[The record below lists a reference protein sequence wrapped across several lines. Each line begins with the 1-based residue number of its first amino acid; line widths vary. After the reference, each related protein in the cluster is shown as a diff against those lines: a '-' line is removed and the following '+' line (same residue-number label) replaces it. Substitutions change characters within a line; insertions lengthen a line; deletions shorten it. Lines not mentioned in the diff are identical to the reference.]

1 MSQVVNN
8 PWLCELFA
16 KGIPL
21 GKVNNK
27 DGGRVQ
33 AFHFLRT
40 DEEYPVTCEIS
51 DKHNFM
57 PAAFSK
63 RSLKAFEKARGQPI
77 VSMSGVIL
85 LIHRFQLQLFA
96 GDIGNTEMH
105 ANNDALKKEH
115 GANNDKMLTSCP
127 SRIRKAGAPQAWM
140 LITKFGYIGGEGNAI
155 FDEPRH
161 ITHDIRVRSRLESL
175 LAERKQPKPN
185 ALAKEHES
193 RALRYDVTVL
203 KSDAIADDAIEKR
216 KQSEQDPAP
225 SHNTAEHVQKKQRPE
240 SASSSPTFTPP
251 IPRIDLFSTQYG
263 PLSTSA
269 PQSSAETGNT
279 CPTIEQVPIVN
290 DMEAAW
296 DCIALWQA
304 LYIQAACVP
313 MMSFHGVCEIAPETA
328 TTATATSCAMVTKAP
343 MPSNGISAGND
354 HAHVPR
360 HGQPSGWNQHTST
373 GLGMDPSRLNTD
385 HHEPRGISIP
395 RAPAAP
401 PPPPPPPRLQK
412 TADNLHGLLMPQG
425 AGLLRSTDMMDVM
438 FGRIESSPPLGDD
451 YDLGKYGSNNSKGI
465 DTSMLLD

>member
-63 RSLKAFEKARGQPI
+63 RALKAFEKARGQPI

-96 GDIGNTEMH
+96 GDTGNGESHVNNGMH
-105 ANNDALKKEH
+105 RKKH
-115 GANNDKMLTSCP
+115 GANNDKDSRILTSCP

-161 ITHDIRVRSRLESL
+161 ITHDLRVRSRLEAL
-175 LAERKQPKPN
+175 LAGMIRPKTN
-185 ALAKEHES
+185 GLAKEQES
-193 RALRYDVTVL
+193 GALRCDMPILKPDVV
-203 KSDAIADDAIEKR
+203 ADDVAEKR
-216 KQSEQDPAP
+216 KQSEQDSAP
-225 SHNTAEHVQKKQRPE
+225 LNTTAEHVQKKQRPE
-240 SASSSPTFTPP
+240 SVSSSPSFTSS
-251 IPRIDLFSTQYG
+251 IPRIELFSTQYG

-269 PQSSAETGNT
+269 PQSSAETGNS
-279 CPTIEQVPIVN
+279 CPTIEQVPI
-290 DMEAAW
+290 
-296 DCIALWQA
+296 
-304 LYIQAACVP
+304 
-313 MMSFHGVCEIAPETA
+313 
-328 TTATATSCAMVTKAP
+328 
-343 MPSNGISAGND
+343 
-354 HAHVPR
+354 
-360 HGQPSGWNQHTST
+360 
-373 GLGMDPSRLNTD
+373 SR
-385 HHEPRGISIP
+385 RISIS
-395 RAPAAP
+395 RASAAAALP
-401 PPPPPPPRLQK
+401 PPPPPPQK
-412 TADNLHGLLMPQG
+412 TPDNLHGLLMPQG

>member
-1 MSQVVNN
+1 MSQVVNT

-21 GKVNNK
+21 SKVNNK

-40 DEEYPVTCEIS
+40 NEEYPVTCEIS

-85 LIHRFQLQLFA
+85 LIHRFQLHLFA
-96 GDIGNTEMH
+96 GDICTTELS
-105 ANNDALKKEH
+105 ANSDIPKNKH
-115 GANNDKMLTSCP
+115 GANNVKMFTSCP
-127 SRIRKAGAPQAWM
+127 SRIREAGAPQAWM

-175 LAERKQPKPN
+175 LAERKQFKPN
-185 ALAKEHES
+185 ALLKEHEPQ
-193 RALRYDVTVL
+193 ALQYNVNVL
-203 KSDAIADDAIEKR
+203 KSDVVADDSTEKR
-216 KQSEQDPAP
+216 KQSEQDSTP
-225 SHNTAEHVQKKQRPE
+225 SHTTVEHAQKKQRPE
-240 SASSSPTFTPP
+240 SESPSPSFTPP

-269 PQSSAETGNT
+269 PQSSAETGNS
-279 CPTIEQVPIVN
+279 CPTIEQIPTVN

-296 DCIALWQA
+296 DSVALWQA

-313 MMSFHGVCEIAPETA
+313 LMPFHGVREAATETPIASSAVTA
-328 TTATATSCAMVTKAP
+328 KNTTS
-343 MPSNGISAGND
+343 SNGISAGND
-354 HAHVPR
+354 HADVPR
-360 HGQPSGWNQHTST
+360 HGHPSGWNQHAPT
-373 GLGMDPSRLNTD
+373 GLGTSPHRLNTD
-385 HHEPRGISIP
+385 YNEPRRISTP
-395 RAPAAP
+395 QTCAAPLPIP
-401 PPPPPPPRLQK
+401 PPPPPLQK
-412 TADNLHGLLMPQG
+412 TPDNLHGLLMPQG
-425 AGLLRSTDMMDVM
+425 TGLLRSTDMMDVM
-438 FGRIESSPPLGDD
+438 FGRIESSPPIGDD

>member
-63 RSLKAFEKARGQPI
+63 RALKAFEKARGQPI

-96 GDIGNTEMH
+96 GDTDNGESH
-105 ANNDALKKEH
+105 ANNDMRKKKN
-115 GANNDKMLTSCP
+115 GANNDKDSKILSCCP

-161 ITHDIRVRSRLESL
+161 ITHDLRVRSRLEAL
-175 LAERKQPKPN
+175 LAGMIRPKTN
-185 ALAKEHES
+185 LLAKEHEPQDLQCGMPILKPDVV
-193 RALRYDVTVL
+193 ADDVT
-203 KSDAIADDAIEKR
+203 EKR
-216 KQSEQDPAP
+216 KQYEQGSAP
-225 SHNTAEHVQKKQRPE
+225 SNTIAGHVQKKQRPE
-240 SASSSPTFTPP
+240 SVSSSPPFTSS
-251 IPRIDLFSTQYG
+251 IPRIELFSTQYG

-269 PQSSAETGNT
+269 PQSSVETGNS
-279 CPTIEQVPIVN
+279 CPTIEQVPIVS
-290 DMEAAW
+290 DVEAAW
-296 DCIALWQA
+296 ECIALWQA
-304 LYIQAACVP
+304 LYIQTACLP
-313 MMSFHGVCEIAPETA
+313 LMPFHGVCETTTETA
-328 TTATATSCAMVTKAP
+328 IADSSREMVPNIPTY
-343 MPSNGISAGND
+343 SNSITIEND
-354 HAHVPR
+354 HAHAPR
-360 HGQPSGWNQHTST
+360 HGQPSGWNQHVST
-373 GLGMDPSRLNTD
+373 GLGASPHRLNTEYQ
-385 HHEPRGISIP
+385 EPRRISIS
-395 RAPAAP
+395 RASAAAP
-401 PPPPPPPRLQK
+401 LPLPQK
-412 TADNLHGLLMPQG
+412 TPDNLHGLLMPQG